1 MSKIVFVCLSLISG
15 FLIGFLAFPTL
26 EVYYQILISIGF
38 SIASLLA
45 LIILFFIVL
54 FFLTIWE
61 PLKKERTKQSKYYRK
76 VLLFYN
82 YFLFDLFNMKIEYSG
97 LEKLKRGEKYMVISN
112 HRSNL
117 DSLLIDTYL
126 KEFGLVFVAKKSLFK
141 IPFVRRIIHGC
152 NYIYLDRGDIKQE
165 CRAIKK
171 GINILND
178 SNDPCSVGVFPEGT
192 RTINKDY
199 TLGEF
204 KPGCF
209 NLAKKTKCKIVLSCT
224 RYTDLVN
231 KGLLFK
237 RHKVFYDIIGII
249 DYEEYKDMNTI
260 ELSKLCHDKIEEYL
274 KERIKWDMHFIIHY
288 QQNR

>member
-54 FFLTIWE
+54 FLLTIWE

-126 KEFGLVFVAKKSLFK
+126 REFGLVFVAKKSLFK

-274 KERIKWDMHFIIHY
+274 KERIK
-288 QQNR
+288 

>member
-126 KEFGLVFVAKKSLFK
+126 REFGLVFVAKKSLFK

-274 KERIKWDMHFIIHY
+274 KEKIK
-288 QQNR
+288 

>member
-82 YFLFDLFNMKIEYSG
+82 YFLFDLFNMKIQYSG

-126 KEFGLVFVAKKSLFK
+126 REFGLVFVAKKSLFK

-274 KERIKWDMHFIIHY
+274 KERIK
-288 QQNR
+288 

>member
-237 RHKVFYDIIGII
+237 RHKVFYDIISII

-274 KERIKWDMHFIIHY
+274 KERIK
-288 QQNR
+288 

>member
-274 KERIKWDMHFIIHY
+274 KEKIK
-288 QQNR
+288 

>member
-1 MSKIVFVCLSLISG
+1 MSKIVFACLSLISG

-209 NLAKKTKCKIVLSCT
+209 NLAKKSKCKIVLSCT

-274 KERIKWDMHFIIHY
+274 KERIK
-288 QQNR
+288 

>member
-82 YFLFDLFNMKIEYSG
+82 YFLFDLFNMKIQYSG

-237 RHKVFYDIIGII
+237 RHKVFYDIIDII

-274 KERIKWDMHFIIHY
+274 KERIK
-288 QQNR
+288 

>member
-260 ELSKLCHDKIEEYL
+260 EISKLCHDKIEEYL
-274 KERIKWDMHFIIHY
+274 KERIK
-288 QQNR
+288 

>member
-45 LIILFFIVL
+45 LIILFFIIL

-97 LEKLKRGEKYMVISN
+97 LEKLKRDEKYMVISN

-274 KERIKWDMHFIIHY
+274 KERI
-288 QQNR
+288 R

>member
-1 MSKIVFVCLSLISG
+1 MSKIAFACLSLISG
-15 FLIGFLAFPTL
+15 FLIGFLAFPNL

-54 FFLTIWE
+54 FFLTICE

-209 NLAKKTKCKIVLSCT
+209 NLAIKSKSKIVLSCT

-260 ELSKLCHDKIEEYL
+260 ELSKFCHDKIEEYL
-274 KERIKWDMHFIIHY
+274 KERIK
-288 QQNR
+288 

>member
-1 MSKIVFVCLSLISG
+1 MSKIVFACLSLISG
-15 FLIGFLAFPTL
+15 FLIGFLAFPNL
-26 EVYYQILISIGF
+26 EVYYQILISIGS

-126 KEFGLVFVAKKSLFK
+126 REFGLVFVAKKSLFK

-178 SNDPCSVGVFPEGT
+178 SSDPCSVGVFPEGT

-231 KGLLFK
+231 NGLLFK

-274 KERIKWDMHFIIHY
+274 KERIK
-288 QQNR
+288 

>member
-1 MSKIVFVCLSLISG
+1 MSKVVFACLSLISG

-274 KERIKWDMHFIIHY
+274 KEKIK
-288 QQNR
+288 

>member
-38 SIASLLA
+38 SIVSLLA

-249 DYEEYKDMNTI
+249 DYEEFKDMNTI

-274 KERIKWDMHFIIHY
+274 KERIK
-288 QQNR
+288 

>member
-112 HRSNL
+112 HRSNI

-126 KEFGLVFVAKKSLFK
+126 KEFGLIFVAKKSLFK

-274 KERIKWDMHFIIHY
+274 KERIK
-288 QQNR
+288 

>member
-1 MSKIVFVCLSLISG
+1 MSKIVLVCLSLISG
-15 FLIGFLAFPTL
+15 FLIGFLAFPNL

-45 LIILFFIVL
+45 LIILFFIIL

-82 YFLFDLFNMKIEYSG
+82 YFLFDLFNMEIQYSG
-97 LEKLKRGEKYMVISN
+97 LEKLKRDEKYMVISN

-274 KERIKWDMHFIIHY
+274 KERIK
-288 QQNR
+288 

>member
-1 MSKIVFVCLSLISG
+1 
-15 FLIGFLAFPTL
+15 
-26 EVYYQILISIGF
+26 
-38 SIASLLA
+38 
-45 LIILFFIVL
+45 
-54 FFLTIWE
+54 
-61 PLKKERTKQSKYYRK
+61 
-76 VLLFYN
+76 
-82 YFLFDLFNMKIEYSG
+82 
-97 LEKLKRGEKYMVISN
+97 MVISN

-178 SNDPCSVGVFPEGT
+178 SNYPCSVGVFPEGT

-274 KERIKWDMHFIIHY
+274 KERIK
-288 QQNR
+288 

>member
-1 MSKIVFVCLSLISG
+1 MSKIIFVCLSLISG

-178 SNDPCSVGVFPEGT
+178 LNDPCSVGVFPEGT

-274 KERIKWDMHFIIHY
+274 KERIK
-288 QQNR
+288 

>member
-126 KEFGLVFVAKKSLFK
+126 REFGLVFVAKKSLFK

-274 KERIKWDMHFIIHY
+274 KERIK
-288 QQNR
+288 

>member
-1 MSKIVFVCLSLISG
+1 MSKIVFACLSLISG

-209 NLAKKTKCKIVLSCT
+209 NLAKKSKCKIVLSCT

-260 ELSKLCHDKIEEYL
+260 ELSKLCHDKIEEFL
-274 KERIKWDMHFIIHY
+274 KERVK
-288 QQNR
+288 

>member
-1 MSKIVFVCLSLISG
+1 MSKIIFVCLSLISG

-61 PLKKERTKQSKYYRK
+61 PLRKERTKQSKYYRK

-274 KERIKWDMHFIIHY
+274 KERIK
-288 QQNR
+288 

>member
-1 MSKIVFVCLSLISG
+1 MSKIVFACLSLISG

-165 CRAIKK
+165 CRKIKK

-260 ELSKLCHDKIEEYL
+260 ELSKLCHYKIEEYL
-274 KERIKWDMHFIIHY
+274 KERIK
-288 QQNR
+288 

>member
-1 MSKIVFVCLSLISG
+1 MSKIVFACLSLISG

-61 PLKKERTKQSKYYRK
+61 PLKKERTKQSKYYRR

-178 SNDPCSVGVFPEGT
+178 SNDLCSVGVFPEGT

-274 KERIKWDMHFIIHY
+274 KERIK
-288 QQNR
+288 

>member
-152 NYIYLDRGDIKQE
+152 NYVYLDRGDIKQE

-274 KERIKWDMHFIIHY
+274 KERIK
-288 QQNR
+288 

>member
-1 MSKIVFVCLSLISG
+1 MSKIVFACLSLISG

-38 SIASLLA
+38 SISSLLA

-82 YFLFDLFNMKIEYSG
+82 YFLFDLFNMKIQYSG

-274 KERIKWDMHFIIHY
+274 KEKIK
-288 QQNR
+288 

>member
-38 SIASLLA
+38 SITSLLA

-274 KERIKWDMHFIIHY
+274 KERIK
-288 QQNR
+288 

>member
-260 ELSKLCHDKIEEYL
+260 ELSKLCHDKIEEFL
-274 KERIKWDMHFIIHY
+274 KERVK
-288 QQNR
+288 

>member
-1 MSKIVFVCLSLISG
+1 
-15 FLIGFLAFPTL
+15 
-26 EVYYQILISIGF
+26 
-38 SIASLLA
+38 
-45 LIILFFIVL
+45 
-54 FFLTIWE
+54 
-61 PLKKERTKQSKYYRK
+61 
-76 VLLFYN
+76 
-82 YFLFDLFNMKIEYSG
+82 
-97 LEKLKRGEKYMVISN
+97 MVISN

-178 SNDPCSVGVFPEGT
+178 SNDLCSVGVFPEGT

-274 KERIKWDMHFIIHY
+274 KERIK
-288 QQNR
+288 

>member
-1 MSKIVFVCLSLISG
+1 MTKIVFVCLSLISG

-126 KEFGLVFVAKKSLFK
+126 REFGLVFVAKKSLFK

-274 KERIKWDMHFIIHY
+274 KERIK
-288 QQNR
+288 

>member
-1 MSKIVFVCLSLISG
+1 MSKIVFACLSLISG

-249 DYEEYKDMNTI
+249 DYEEYKNMNTI

-274 KERIKWDMHFIIHY
+274 KERIK
-288 QQNR
+288 

>member
-1 MSKIVFVCLSLISG
+1 MSKIVFACLSLISG

-178 SNDPCSVGVFPEGT
+178 SNDTCSVGVFPEGT

-274 KERIKWDMHFIIHY
+274 KERIK
-288 QQNR
+288 

>member
-1 MSKIVFVCLSLISG
+1 MSKIVFACLSLISG

-82 YFLFDLFNMKIEYSG
+82 YFLFDLFNMKIQYSG

-274 KERIKWDMHFIIHY
+274 KEKIK
-288 QQNR
+288 

>member
-15 FLIGFLAFPTL
+15 FLIGFLAFPNL

-260 ELSKLCHDKIEEYL
+260 ELSKLCHDKIEKYL

>member
-178 SNDPCSVGVFPEGT
+178 LNDPCSVGVFPEGT

-274 KERIKWDMHFIIHY
+274 KEKIK
-288 QQNR
+288 

>member
-54 FFLTIWE
+54 FLLTIWE

-97 LEKLKRGEKYMVISN
+97 LEKLKRDEKYMVISN

-165 CRAIKK
+165 CKAIKK
-171 GINILND
+171 GINILNN

-274 KERIKWDMHFIIHY
+274 KERIK
-288 QQNR
+288 

>member
-209 NLAKKTKCKIVLSCT
+209 NLAKKTKRKIVLSCT

-274 KERIKWDMHFIIHY
+274 KERIK
-288 QQNR
+288 

>member
-1 MSKIVFVCLSLISG
+1 MTKIVFVCLSLISG

-178 SNDPCSVGVFPEGT
+178 SSDPCSVGVFPEGT

-274 KERIKWDMHFIIHY
+274 KEKIK
-288 QQNR
+288 

>member
-54 FFLTIWE
+54 FLLTIWE

-97 LEKLKRGEKYMVISN
+97 LEKLRRDEKYMVISN

-274 KERIKWDMHFIIHY
+274 KERIK
-288 QQNR
+288 

>member
-260 ELSKLCHDKIEEYL
+260 ELSKLCHDKIEKYL
-274 KERIKWDMHFIIHY
+274 KERIK
-288 QQNR
+288 